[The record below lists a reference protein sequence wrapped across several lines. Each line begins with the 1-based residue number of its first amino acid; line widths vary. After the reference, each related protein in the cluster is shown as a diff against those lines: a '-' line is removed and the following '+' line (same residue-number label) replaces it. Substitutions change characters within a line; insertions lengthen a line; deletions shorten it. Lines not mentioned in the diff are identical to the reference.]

1 MSNNRGLALDIS
13 VFIPVYRESNQVLS
27 VLKELLSQNV
37 SKEIFVT
44 VDEPTQE
51 FSQEISS
58 VQDEQIRFFVNKE
71 RTGKANALN
80 EAVKLASGKVFL
92 FLDSDVQVTSD
103 PDFLKK
109 VIMEMQM
116 TDVLDIKKEVAKGK
130 SFLSRM
136 AYYEYFT
143 FNVSAWLS
151 SRFMNKCPCVNGAAF
166 AIKRETFEK
175 VGGFHKVVAEDIDL
189 AIRVF
194 LQDGRFAYTTDVE
207 VKNVVYS
214 DWGKWFKQR
223 RRWAIGQ
230 GLWTVDWYRE
240 LIKKFVKKPQ
250 VFLPS
255 LFFLYPTLAIF
266 LVSALMP
273 SAWMYNS
280 LLVFSLFLSVKFNI
294 MLPIF
299 LVSLATASLL
309 KVGIIMLSGFAL
321 TATTFYG
328 LSRKIGFN
336 EMKLHELFVYYF
348 FYSNLYIIIQA
359 IGFIQVVALGKKSGP
374 GWKT

>member
-1 MSNNRGLALDIS
+1 LEIS
-13 VFIPVYRESNQVLS
+13 IFIPVYKESNQISS
-27 VLKELLSQNV
+27 VIEELVSQNV

-44 VDEPTQE
+44 VDEPTAE
-51 FSQEISS
+51 FSETIKQFQSEEIKL
-58 VQDEQIRFFVNKE
+58 FVSGE
-71 RTGKANALN
+71 RRGKANALN
-80 EAVKLASGKVFL
+80 EAAKLASGKVLL
-92 FLDSDVQVTSD
+92 FLDSDVQVSSD

-109 VIMEMQM
+109 IIMEMQM
-116 TDVLDIKKEVAKGK
+116 TDVLDIKKEVSKDK

-151 SRFMNKCPCVNGAAF
+151 SRYMNKCPCVNGAAF
-166 AIKRETFEK
+166 AIKKETFEK

-189 AIRVF
+189 ATRVF
-194 LQDGRFAYTTDVE
+194 LQDGSFAYTADVE
-207 VKNVVYS
+207 VKNIVYS
-214 DWGKWFKQR
+214 DWNRWFKQR

-230 GLWTVDWYRE
+230 GLWTIDWYRD

-255 LFFLYPTLAIF
+255 LFFLYPTIAIF

-273 SAWMYNS
+273 SGWMYNS
-280 LLVFSLFLSVKFNI
+280 MLLFSLFLSFKFNI

-299 LVSLATASLL
+299 LVSLATANLL
-309 KVGIIMLSGFAL
+309 KILIIMLSGFAL
-321 TATTFYG
+321 TAVTFYG

-348 FYSNLYIIIQA
+348 FYSNLWIAIQV
-359 IGFIQVVALGKKSGP
+359 IGFFQVIALRKKSGP

>member
-1 MSNNRGLALDIS
+1 MSSNRGLALDIS
-13 VFIPVYRESNQVLS
+13 VFIPVYKESNQLS
-27 VLKELLSQNV
+27 GMLTELVSQSV

-44 VDEPTQE
+44 VDEPTEE
-51 FSQEISS
+51 FSEKINQI
-58 VQDEQIRFFVNKE
+58 QNEQIKFFVNKE
-71 RTGKANALN
+71 RKGKANVLN
-80 EAVKLASGKVFL
+80 EATKLASGKVLL
-92 FLDSDVQVTSD
+92 FLDSDVQVGSD

-109 VIMEMQM
+109 IIMEMQM
-116 TDVLDIKKEVAKGK
+116 TDVLDIKKEVSKGK

-151 SRFMNKCPCVNGAAF
+151 SRYMNKCPCVNGAAF
-166 AIKRETFEK
+166 AIKREIFEK

-189 AIRVF
+189 ATRVF
-194 LQDGRFAYTTDVE
+194 LQDGRFAYTADVE

-214 DWGKWFKQR
+214 DWSRWFKQR

-240 LIKKFVKKPQ
+240 LIRKFIKKPQ

-255 LFFLYPTLAIF
+255 LFFLYPTIAIF

-299 LVSLATASLL
+299 LVSLGTANLL
-309 KVGIIMLSGFAL
+309 KILIIMFSGFAL
-321 TATTFYG
+321 TAATFYG
-328 LSRKIGFN
+328 LSRKIGFR

-348 FYSNLYIIIQA
+348 FYSNLYIAIQV
-359 IGFIQVVALGKKSGP
+359 IGFVQVIALGKKSGP

>member
-1 MSNNRGLALDIS
+1 MDIS
-13 VFIPVYRESNQVLS
+13 VFIPVYKESNQLS
-27 VLKELLSQNV
+27 GMIKELLSQSE
-37 SKEIFVT
+37 SKEIFVI
-44 VDEPTQE
+44 VDEPTPE
-51 FSQEISS
+51 FSEKIKEF
-58 VQDEQIRFFVNKE
+58 QDEQIKLFVNAE
-71 RTGKANALN
+71 RKGKANALN
-80 EAVKLASGKVFL
+80 EAVGLASGKVLL
-92 FLDSDVQVTSD
+92 FLDSDVQVASD

-109 VIMEMQM
+109 IIMEMQM
-116 TDVLDIKKEVAKGK
+116 TDVLDIKKEVSKGK

-151 SRFMNKCPCVNGAAF
+151 SRYMNKCPCVNGAAF
-166 AIKRETFEK
+166 AIKKETFEK

-189 AIRVF
+189 ATRVF
-194 LQDGRFAYTTDVE
+194 LQDGSFAYTKDVE

-214 DWGKWFKQR
+214 DWSRWFKQR

-230 GLWTVDWYRE
+230 GLWTVDWYQD

-255 LFFLYPTLAIF
+255 LFFLYPTIAIF

-273 SAWMYNS
+273 SFWMYNS
-280 LLVFSLFLSVKFNI
+280 LLVFSLFLSVKFNL
-294 MLPIF
+294 MLPVF

-309 KVGIIMLSGFAL
+309 KILAIMLLGFAL
-321 TATTFYG
+321 TAVTFYG
-328 LSRKIGFN
+328 LSRKIGFR

-348 FYSNLYIIIQA
+348 FYSNLYIAIQI
-359 IGFIQVVALGKKSGP
+359 IGFFQVIVLRKKSGP
-374 GWKT
+374 GWKV

>member
-1 MSNNRGLALDIS
+1 MDIS
-13 VFIPVYRESNQVLS
+13 VFIPVYRESNQVLG

-58 VQDEQIRFFVNKE
+58 VQDEQIKFFVNKE

-80 EAVKLASGKVFL
+80 EAAKLASGKVFL

-116 TDVLDIKKEVAKGK
+116 TDVLDIKKEVSKGK

-299 LVSLATASLL
+299 LVSLATANLL
-309 KVGIIMLSGFAL
+309 KIGIIMLSGFAL

-348 FYSNLYIIIQA
+348 FYSNLYIQ
-359 IGFIQVVALGKKSGP
+359 FKPSALFK
-374 GWKT
+374 